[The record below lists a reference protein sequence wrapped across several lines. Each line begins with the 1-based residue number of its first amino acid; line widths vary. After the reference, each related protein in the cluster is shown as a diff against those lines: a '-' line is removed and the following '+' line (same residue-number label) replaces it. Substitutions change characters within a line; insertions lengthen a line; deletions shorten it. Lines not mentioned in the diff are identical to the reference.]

1 MQPQSPHLGSKMA
14 GISTGEGGQTAL
26 PSTLSWRQRLH
37 WFRGDTALAVIVLSP
52 SILAT
57 AVFIYGFILWTGY
70 ISTVKWNTV
79 VEDYTFV
86 GLQNWIAL
94 FSMERFQWDLRNLL
108 LFAAG
113 FMAQCIIIGLLL
125 AILLNQKIKGE
136 ALFRTIIILPF
147 AVSGIVTGVAW
158 RWLMQPTTG
167 INLLLRQLGL
177 ENFYYEWNSHPQWGI
192 LAVSMAASWQFTGYI
207 MALYLAGL
215 RGISEEVIEA
225 ARVDGANTFR
235 LYRHIIIP
243 LLMPVTFT
251 AIVLTGMGSIRAFDL
266 VTVLSGPAFSTDT
279 LAFHMYQAIFG
290 QYRFSLA
297 AAIGFFMIILSL
309 FLVVPY
315 LRSMRDEVER

>member
-1 MQPQSPHLGSKMA
+1 LDSKTTSPV
-14 GISTGEGGQTAL
+14 TQREGGLAAFPLKSIIQKRV
-26 PSTLSWRQRLH
+26 P
-37 WFRGDTALAVIVLSP
+37 WFRGDMALAVIVLSP

-57 AVFIYGFILWTGY
+57 AIFIYGFILWTGY
-70 ISTVKWNTV
+70 ISTVKWNSA

-86 GLQNWIAL
+86 GLQNWIQL
-94 FSMERFQWDLRNLL
+94 FGMERFQWDLRNLV

-113 FMAQCIIIGLLL
+113 FMLQCIVFGFLI
-125 AILLNQKIKGE
+125 AVLLNQKIKGE
-136 ALFRTIIILPF
+136 ALFRTIVVLPF

-158 RWLMQPTTG
+158 RWLMQPSTG
-167 INLLLRQLGL
+167 INLLLQQAGL
-177 ENFYYEWNSHPQWGI
+177 TNFYFEWNSHPQVGI
-192 LAVSMAASWQFTGYI
+192 LAVSLAAAWQFTGYI
-207 MALYLAGL
+207 MALYLAAL

-225 ARVDGANTFR
+225 ARVDGANTYR

-266 VTVLSGPAFSTDT
+266 VTVLTGPAFSTDT

-309 FLVVPY
+309 FLVIPY

>member
-1 MQPQSPHLGSKMA
+1 VP
-14 GISTGEGGQTAL
+14 
-26 PSTLSWRQRLH
+26 

-57 AVFIYGFILWTGY
+57 AVFIYGFILWTGF
-70 ISTVKWNTV
+70 ISTVKWNSA

-86 GLQNWIAL
+86 GLKNWIQL
-94 FSMERFQWDLRNLL
+94 FGMERFQWDLRNLV
-108 LFAAG
+108 LFAVG
-113 FMAQCIIIGLLL
+113 FMLQCIVFGFFI
-125 AILLNQKIKGE
+125 AVLLNQRIKAE
-136 ALFRTIIILPF
+136 ALFRTVVVLPF

-167 INLLLRQLGL
+167 INLLIQQLGFKD
-177 ENFYYEWNSHPQWGI
+177 FYFEWNSHPELGI
-192 LAVSMAASWQFTGYI
+192 LAVSIAAAWQFTGYI

-215 RGISEEVIEA
+215 RGIPEEIIEA
-225 ARVDGANTFR
+225 ARVDGANTFD
-235 LYRHIIIP
+235 LYRKIVIP

-251 AIVLTGMGSIRAFDL
+251 AIVLTGMGSIRTFDL
-266 VTVLSGPAFSTDT
+266 VTVLGGPAFSTDT

-297 AAIGFFMIILSL
+297 AALGFFMIFLSL

-315 LRSMRDEVER
+315 LRSMRGEVER